1 MGYGFFAWRTKMS
14 NDEKTAVIV
23 DFYKTAE
30 LAQKSIEAGL
40 DEWLKGTGTAIF
52 DKILLNVAELA
63 IQLLRIGC
71 DKKSN
76 P

>member
-1 MGYGFFAWRTKMS
+1 MS